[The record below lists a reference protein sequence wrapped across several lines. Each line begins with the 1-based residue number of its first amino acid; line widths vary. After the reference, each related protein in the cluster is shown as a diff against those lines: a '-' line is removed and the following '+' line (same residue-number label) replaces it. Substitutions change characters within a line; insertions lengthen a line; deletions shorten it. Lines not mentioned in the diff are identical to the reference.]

1 MCVSMVICN
10 YRKGKTKNQEETE
23 MAKTKWI
30 VKVLTAK
37 NPGEMIW
44 QDLKVFDSPAEADS
58 WLADYIMKNG
68 YNYTN
73 FNIVRR

>member
-1 MCVSMVICN
+1 
-10 YRKGKTKNQEETE
+10 